1 MRKVID
7 GKPEPVGPRH
17 SWNSPHWFSS
27 AVMLNAPR
35 HSDHHAHPSRPYD
48 TLIIPEGSPML
59 PRSLPMMA
67 TLALFPR
74 RWRKVMDPL
83 AAKWA
88 E

>member
-1 MRKVID
+1 MRSEIN
-7 GKPEPVGPRH
+7 GKPVPVNARH

-35 HSDHHAHPSRPYD
+35 HSDHHAHPSRTFD
-48 TLIIPEGSPML
+48 TLIIPEDSPML

-83 AAKWA
+83 AAKWST
-88 E
+88 